1 MGARQ
6 SCFRA
11 NNSGNR
17 GGDSIKHSSQGEST
31 FSLSDLPLR
40 YIYTTSPRNVCEEKQ
55 CGKGTYGIVH
65 EAVES
70 VNQSDSNMRRIAT
83 KKSGKE
89 KEHDALRNERDI
101 LSNLDHPHIVRIYG
115 FTAAAPAAQIME
127 ICPDGEL
134 FSVISSK
141 GPISEDLAQ
150 DYFRQILMALN
161 YLHSVMRIVHRD
173 LKPENILLCQSGTVA
188 KLCDFGTAVRLGP
201 GRGSK
206 ANGRIGSLSYAA
218 PEVYKAAVSD
228 FASDMWSAGVLLYV
242 MLCAASPFRNSEDA
256 NPEQAAVER
265 VKKGQ
270 LNVKRQRWKQMSDGP
285 RRLIMKLLQVDSA
298 IRPSSAEV
306 LQSPWLCQPLDRQ
319 KLVDVG
325 IIIVPA
331 LERFSSIQDSEE
343 RACWLSL
350 ASQLGEWDYG
360 RKLFEVADTDLDG
373 VLGFG
378 DLSLIG
384 YPVNACKSS
393 FSYSEFLAALLL
405 NQTMHE
411 RKQLVS
417 PIIAFAF
424 KAVENELN
432 TICDFASYKRFIFN
446 EIQLST

>member
-1 MGARQ
+1 
-6 SCFRA
+6 
-11 NNSGNR
+11 
-17 GGDSIKHSSQGEST
+17 
-31 FSLSDLPLR
+31 
-40 YIYTTSPRNVCEEKQ
+40 
-55 CGKGTYGIVH
+55 
-65 EAVES
+65 
-70 VNQSDSNMRRIAT
+70 MRRIAT